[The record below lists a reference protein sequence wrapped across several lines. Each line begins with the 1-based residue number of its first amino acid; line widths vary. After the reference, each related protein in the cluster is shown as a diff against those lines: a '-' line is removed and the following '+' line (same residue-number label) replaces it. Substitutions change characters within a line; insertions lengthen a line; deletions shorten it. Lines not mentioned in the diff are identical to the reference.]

1 MKLNI
6 KSIEN
11 IKLKRLFAVEK
22 MKNEIPELLTAVK
35 NSLNFD
41 CYESIEVSELI
52 EMKHGAHRS
61 SRQGV
66 YLTDKDGIE
75 YRITVFGLYRH
86 NIQKVKEPT

>member
-1 MKLNI
+1 MKLDM

-22 MKNEIPELLTAVK
+22 MKNELPELFNSVK
-35 NSLNFD
+35 NSLNIN
-41 CYESIEVSELI
+41 CYENIKVSELI

-61 SRQGV
+61 SRQYV
-66 YLTDKDGIE
+66 YFTDKDGIE

-86 NIQKVKEPT
+86 NTKKIKEPA